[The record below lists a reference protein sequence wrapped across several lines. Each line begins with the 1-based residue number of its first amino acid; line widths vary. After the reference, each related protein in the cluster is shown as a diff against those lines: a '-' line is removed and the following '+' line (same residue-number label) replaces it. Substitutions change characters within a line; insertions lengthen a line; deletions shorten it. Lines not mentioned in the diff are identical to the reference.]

1 MKIICDCGN
10 ICLFDTKDED
20 TGLENEFEDE
30 EMYGQY
36 ARKEGDF
43 NIWEMHD
50 VVGIE
55 CGRCKKAI
63 WVFV

>member
-10 ICLFDTKDED
+10 ICTFNTKDEE

-36 ARKEGDF
+36 ARKEGRF

-55 CGRCKKAI
+55 CNNCKKAI
-63 WVFV
+63 WMFV